1 MTAHPTAQPP
11 AAARESFPASLVEA
25 GIDPAV
31 AEEIER
37 RIEIVE
43 TVEADDESRRALS
56 GREIAVFTLA
66 TALIVGVGLV
76 LVVL

>member
-11 AAARESFPASLVEA
+11 AVARESFPASLIEA
-25 GIDPAV
+25 GVDPAV

-43 TVEADDESRRALS
+43 TVETDDESRRALS
-56 GREIAVFTLA
+56 GREIVVFTLV

-76 LVVL
+76 VVVL